1 MLEGV
6 PQGGMYQVEVRSRSG
21 AGDVIAS
28 AAGVN
33 QWGVGDVYGVIGSSS
48 AERWFTIGTGYSP
61 HPLLKVHD
69 GAWKAASSTGAAA
82 VTFGNQAI
90 ADGGAPVGLLDF
102 GVGGTTIAGWSNN
115 SDAGYVAF
123 RNAMIAAGGIR
134 AVIAVVGMND
144 ARAGSIASQAGH
156 EAKWRTL
163 IANIRA
169 DAGDA
174 SLPVLIW
181 GAQRCAQP
189 GLDDEQFAWLR
200 DAEFAVSED
209 ANVHLATT
217 TVDLPLIGDNLHLSE
232 AGMAQAAA
240 RVARAAGALFYDTEL
255 GWRRPERSEEHP
267 SELQSLM
274 RTS

>member
-1 MLEGV
+1 
-6 PQGGMYQVEVRSRSG
+6 MYQVEVRSRSG

-90 ADGGAPVGLLDF
+90 AAGGGPVGLLDF

-123 RNAMIAAGGIR
+123 QIGRESGR
-134 AVIAVVGMND
+134 ERVG
-144 ARAGSIASQAGH
+144 
-156 EAKWRTL
+156 
-163 IANIRA
+163 
-169 DAGDA
+169 
-174 SLPVLIW
+174 PYV
-181 GAQRCAQP
+181 
-189 GLDDEQFAWLR
+189 
-200 DAEFAVSED
+200 
-209 ANVHLATT
+209 
-217 TVDLPLIGDNLHLSE
+217 
-232 AGMAQAAA
+232 
-240 RVARAAGALFYDTEL
+240 
-255 GWRRPERSEEHP
+255 
-267 SELQSLM
+267 
-274 RTS
+274 